1 MERFVLQQLCVF
13 SAGLKVVV
21 EHECDLSQEI
31 SLWDKK
37 RCEIPTSDRL
47 IQQLVL
53 VHALFI

>member
-53 VHALFI
+53 V